1 MLLSMGILLLITY
14 ILHVGFFQWR
24 CFCTYNIYIVFSSAS
39 VSSHAPVKIPYLSPL
54 VLRKELEHV
63 LESEGDTALS
73 HSSFVDDHAIIYWNL
88 VSLPPVLEM
97 LVPLLIGMHV

>member
-1 MLLSMGILLLITY
+1 MLISIGILLLITY
-14 ILHVGFFQWR
+14 STCRFLSVAVFLYLQ
-24 CFCTYNIYIVFSSAS
+24 YYIHYFSSAS

-63 LESEGDTALS
+63 LESDGDTALS
-73 HSSFVDDHAIIYWNL
+73 HSNFVDDHAIIYWNL

-97 LVPLLIGMHV
+97 LVPVLIGMHV

>member
-1 MLLSMGILLLITY
+1 MLISIGILLLITY
-14 ILHVGFFQWR
+14 ILNVGFFQWR
-24 CFCTYNIYIVFSSAS
+24 CFCTYNIIYIVFSSAS
-39 VSSHAPVKIPYLSPL
+39 VSSDAPVKIPYLSPL

-73 HSSFVDDHAIIYWNL
+73 HSNFVDDHAIIYWNL

-97 LVPLLIGMHV
+97 LVPLL

>member
-1 MLLSMGILLLITY
+1 MLISIGILLLITY

-24 CFCTYNIYIVFSSAS
+24 SFCTYNIIYIVFSSAS
-39 VSSHAPVKIPYLSPL
+39 VLSHAPVKIPYLSPL

-73 HSSFVDDHAIIYWNL
+73 HSNFVDDHAIIYWNL
-88 VSLPPVLEM
+88 VSLPPVIEM
-97 LVPLLIGMHV
+97 LVPLL